1 MKTFVRHALLLLAV
15 IVVCQTGIALAGD
28 YYWVS
33 SEKTDAASAAG
44 DQKAA
49 APAKSLSC
57 PEESICSDKCCC
69 NNACEGCACT
79 ACDCCRTWYV
89 VPEIQE
95 KIGYTSFEFGFGNN
109 YPVSKLDY
117 SLNST
122 WVGLRAGVERCDWDV
137 HLEWLMPMVQHV
149 DGGIYD
155 SDWSAPAQL
164 ESLSHS
170 ATRWNDGQQVNLEAD
185 YKYSDCI
192 WGMPIEFWP
201 LAGFRW
207 EKFSMTAYD
216 GVQLFG
222 GRLGPFSIQGD
233 DLTINLQHAKHGRR
247 YDTFSPQRR
256 CPY

>member
-1 MKTFVRHALLLLAV
+1 
-15 IVVCQTGIALAGD
+15 
-28 YYWVS
+28 
-33 SEKTDAASAAG
+33 
-44 DQKAA
+44 
-49 APAKSLSC
+49 
-57 PEESICSDKCCC
+57 
-69 NNACEGCACT
+69 
-79 ACDCCRTWYV
+79 
-89 VPEIQE
+89 
-95 KIGYTSFEFGFGNN
+95 
-109 YPVSKLDY
+109 
-117 SLNST
+117 
-122 WVGLRAGVERCDWDV
+122 
-137 HLEWLMPMVQHV
+137 MPMVQHV
-149 DGGIYD
+149 VGGIYD

-233 DLTINLQHAKHGRR
+233 DLTINQQYYTGYIGFQLRKCIERECKSPINLVFQFDWGATGAYMVDHHLIRFDIPNSNFYNMQSTGGDTIHLALSGDVPINCHLSLGLRADYQRIRTTGSMVQIQDTRVFTDFDCVLVKSEQTDITAYLQ
-247 YDTFSPQRR
+247 YTF
-256 CPY
+256 